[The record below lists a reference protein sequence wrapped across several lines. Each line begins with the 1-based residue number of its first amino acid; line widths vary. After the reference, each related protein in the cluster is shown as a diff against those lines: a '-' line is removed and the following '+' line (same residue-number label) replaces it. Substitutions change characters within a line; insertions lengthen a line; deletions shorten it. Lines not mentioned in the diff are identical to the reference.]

1 MMEENRKAP
10 KLIEGIVSKKNT
22 EKTAVLRIDYTQR
35 HKLYKKYMRRT
46 KTLVFHDEND
56 ECKVGDKVAVM
67 ETRPLSKSKRHR
79 LVRVA
84 QRFA

>member
-1 MMEENRKAP
+1 MEEIRKTP

-22 EKTAVLRIDYTQR
+22 EKTAVLSIDYTEQ
-35 HKLYKKYMRRT
+35 HKLYKKYIRRT
-46 KTLVFHDEND
+46 KTLVFHDENN